1 MSILSDEEI
10 NRIMIT
16 TDGTNENRYRALLA
30 AQETHTR
37 MAIIKHL
44 DAANDLKDLE
54 KRVQQLKGWWADN
67 GR

>member
-1 MSILSDEEI
+1 MSLLSDEEI
-10 NRIMIT
+10 RRVLFET
-16 TDGTNENRYRALLA
+16 HGHEDDRQRALLA
-30 AQETHTR
+30 AQEQHTR